1 MPKTSRPE
9 IYKMVL
15 DLADKHNIKIPYCS
29 YKYTTTQYWR
39 RQYFLICVDIVHR
52 CMLKKVILKRFGI
65 YEAIHILKFQVSQ
78 T

>member
-1 MPKTSRPE
+1 MPKTTRPE
-9 IYKMVL
+9 IYKIVL
-15 DLADKHNIKIPYCS
+15 DLANKHNIEIPYCP

-39 RQYFLICVDIVHR
+39 RQHFLICVDIVHR
-52 CMLKKVILKRFGI
+52 CMLKKVVLKRVGI